1 MRIKTNMKESMATS
15 TSSKGAFQAF
25 HRISHSAAP
34 AKRANLFKLIHLLGI
49 NAATSDGLARSL
61 PYTHL
66 DATAGAENEYQTAVV
81 GDRQQVELAQEIEA
95 SSYFRNLKKQA
106 QRGDTPRSKM
116 IALERFLDTNVNH
129 VWENSWVR
137 FPLASLSEFAR
148 GVFKKDLRSDK
159 CRSDSPPRSDT
170 CRFSVIQNGQE
181 YLRIPISYLL
191 KLALADAIGTPSLH
205 ATIRDTGLSAMN
217 HFLSDNTSPETFSFH
232 PVRRDANNG
241 LGENLSRETALRF
254 LLSQLLIQYANRQ
267 FGLIESGQRA
277 LLYFAPHP
285 PVRQKTLNNLISD
298 SFYRSLFMS
307 PCLSGWDDGEA
318 KHRYMHLCHTVLSR
332 SQLNA
337 VIKLREA
344 GIIVNNLVVL
354 PSTSNISLANN
365 GTHIS
370 LGSRLL
376 TRLMQDPHSGYGP
389 LEEKHYGDLAIKIVE
404 HFLPLFVGTYSAAP
418 YRIDFM
424 DFHPER
430 VLGFLPHE
438 LDFTHLR
445 MLWRRWKKKAHL
457 KIMGHSVTPFGP
469 EWLDRSL
476 ARCFG
481 LKGDCVPDFRLIDYL
496 VALMA
501 TDESSALDGTPGN
514 DIRLKKDLGD
524 MGVFDPCMPLYML
537 YRARSFATMGFTGFE
552 GRHYSLFESLSRD
565 MARATNLQMLI
576 TALAYK
582 YILSGRVGH
591 GDIPDHPFVESER
604 RQIFFGAAAGIPTFY
619 IRLDTPNQLLAQM
632 VRETPNTRVS
642 RRYSGYTRVRT
653 NDFQCVL
660 VKRLKEDAPE
670 LIEMAGLQ
678 HCIEDLEAR
687 ISSKGRDTAAGRLT
701 RRICETA
708 GTSSPM
714 ELNSDAFNAAAE
726 SFYREQ
732 LKKEQMGEALDL
744 WCEQVRHLDGMPA
757 WRDGRYN
764 QALFS
769 ILKGQDAAALIDTLR
784 SAVLSETLPLPIIT
798 RLIHLML
805 LTLNQMR
812 RQAEANSTEI

>member
-1 MRIKTNMKESMATS
+1 MVPLTS
-15 TSSKGAFQAF
+15 PKGTFQPLSK
-25 HRISHSAAP
+25 ISRP
-34 AKRANLFKLIHLLGI
+34 ASLPKAANLFKLIHLLDI
-49 NAATSDGLARSL
+49 NTATLDGLARSL
-61 PYTHL
+61 PYTCH
-66 DATAGAENEYQTAVV
+66 DSTAGAENEYQTAVV
-81 GDRQQVELAQEIEA
+81 GERQQVDLAREIEE
-95 SSYFRNLKKQA
+95 SRYFRNLKKQA
-106 QRGDTPRSKM
+106 YRGDTPRSKM
-116 IALERFLDTNVNH
+116 IALERFLDGNSDH

-137 FPLASLSEFAR
+137 LPVASLCEYAR
-148 GVFKKDLRSDK
+148 GVFREDLRSDK
-159 CRSDSPPRSDT
+159 CHSDSPLRSDA
-170 CRFSVIQNGQE
+170 CRFSLTDKGQE

-191 KLALADAIGTPSLH
+191 KLALADAIGKPSLH
-205 ATIRDTGLSAMN
+205 ETIRETGLSAMD

-232 PVRRDANNG
+232 PVQMDADNG
-241 LGENLSRETALRF
+241 LGENLARETSLRF
-254 LLSQLLIQYANRQ
+254 LFSQLLIQYANQ
-267 FGLIESGQRA
+267 KFGLVESGQRA

-307 PCLSGWDDGEA
+307 PCLSGWNDGED

-344 GIIVNNLVVL
+344 GIIANNLVVL
-354 PSTSNISLANN
+354 PNTSNISLANN

-376 TRLMQDPHSGYGP
+376 TRLMKDPNSGYGP

-457 KIMGHSVTPFGP
+457 KIMGHSLTPFGP
-469 EWLDRSL
+469 EWLDCGLS
-476 ARCFG
+476 RCFG
-481 LKGDCVPDFRLIDYL
+481 LKGDYVPDFRLIDYL

-501 TDESSALDGTPGN
+501 TDESPALDGQPGN

-537 YRARSFATMGFTGFE
+537 YRARSFASMGFTGFE
-552 GRHYSLFESLSRD
+552 GRHYSLFENMHQD
-565 MARATNLQMLI
+565 MAQATNLQMLI

-582 YILSGRVGH
+582 YIFTGSVSH
-591 GDIPDHPFVESER
+591 ADIPDHPFVESER

-619 IRLDTPNQLLAQM
+619 VRMDTPNRLLARM
-632 VRETPNTRVS
+632 VKDTPNTRAS
-642 RRYSGYTRVRT
+642 RRYSGYTRVCT
-653 NDFQCVL
+653 ADFQCML
-660 VKRLKEDAPE
+660 VNRLKQDAPE

-678 HCIEDLEAR
+678 PLIEELEAR
-687 ISSKGRDTAAGRLT
+687 ITSKGRDTAAGRLT

-714 ELNSDAFNAAAE
+714 TLTSDAFNAAAE
-726 SFYREQ
+726 SFYRDQ
-732 LKKEQMGEALDL
+732 LKNEQMQEAIDL

-757 WRDGRYN
+757 WRDGTYN

-769 ILKGQDAAALIDTLR
+769 ILKGKDAAALIATLR
-784 SAVLSETLPLPIIT
+784 TAVISKNCLCPLLPG
-798 RLIHLML
+798 
-805 LTLNQMR
+805 
-812 RQAEANSTEI
+812 